1 MTVQNSGALEA
12 EINPAG
18 TINVSQFNDA
28 LYSTALITVPTSGW
42 SGSAPK
48 FTRSI
53 PVDGITS
60 TSMPFVELKYPDNV
74 TEEQKKAI
82 DRAASK
88 LVSLTTTNAGLVTL
102 TATEVPTTSFQ
113 LMLRGLGS
121 GQYTPDQSDIIYSVI
136 TKQEPYVERV
146 GIDGLAKMELVGGT
160 VAWNQLVQNGNF
172 ADGTDNWNSS
182 TADASISASDG
193 ILIITKQSSYATGA
207 IQHGNCIAN
216 HIYLCFA
223 DAKKV
228 SGNNFSVRFM
238 GESSGIAINSEDW
251 ITASKIV
258 KPSSTSSNINL
269 VYLRYASEDTGVGN
283 ARNVHIHDLTQMFGT
298 AIADYV
304 YSLEQSVEGSGIA
317 WLQSYGF
324 FTKDYYAYDAGS
336 LQSVC
341 TSARK
346 ITDLDG
352 NERTYP
358 IDDVQLRGL
367 FKLDT
372 NNKLYCNGDI
382 YKSNGVVTRKYG
394 IVDLGSLTWSASSLP
409 VTGSTDLSNVI
420 KAISDYTPAN
430 CICSKYLNVARNSL
444 TDKTLAIRSN
454 RNIVIQDSSFT
465 GMTAEQ
471 VATALSGVYLVY
483 ELATETTETA
493 DPYVNPQRSLESG
506 TEEFIDGL
514 TRDVMVPVG
523 NVTQY
528 YQSEIIPIISEYID
542 AVMASN

>member
-74 TEEQKKAI
+74 TEEQKKAV

-172 ADGTDNWNSS
+172 ATQSLWTPFNATYTVNNNIA
-182 TADASISASDG
+182 T
-193 ILIITKQSSYATGA
+193 ITKTNGIGTPLQLFQTLILNASHRYFVTVTVNPSVEMKLALRIGNSFSRSTCPANTKTTFAHIKSGQGGEKEFNIYGGDEVASGSTLEATNA
-207 IQHGNCIAN
+207 MCI
-216 HIYLCFA
+216 
-223 DAKKV
+223 
-228 SGNNFSVRFM
+228 
-238 GESSGIAINSEDW
+238 
-251 ITASKIV
+251 
-258 KPSSTSSNINL
+258 
-269 VYLRYASEDTGVGN
+269 
-283 ARNVHIHDLTQMFGT
+283 DLTQMFGT
-298 AIADYV
+298 TIADYV

-317 WLQSYGF
+317 WLKSYGF

-341 TSARK
+341 TSGRK
-346 ITDLDG
+346 VTDLSG

-372 NNKLYCNGDI
+372 NNKLYCDGDI
-382 YKSNGVVTRKYG
+382 YKSSGNVTRNYETRAYQSG
-394 IVDLGSLTWSASSLP
+394 DE
-409 VTGSTDLSNVI
+409 
-420 KAISDYTPAN
+420 
-430 CICSKYLNVARNSL
+430 SL
-444 TDKTLAIRSN
+444 TDAITDGTNTVVKLA
-454 RNIVIQDSSFT
+454 
-465 GMTAEQ
+465 AP
-471 VATALSGVYLVY
+471 
-483 ELATETTETA
+483 TTETA
-493 DPYVNPQRSLESG
+493 DPYINPQRSLADG
-506 TEEFIDGL
+506 TEEFVDGL